1 MSIGKSSIARAAS
14 VKAPAQ
20 QNTEKVIIAPS
31 FTSVLAEKIE
41 LLSEGNAGDIASL
54 KKSIERRGILSPLLI
69 GATASG
75 KLWLIDGARRLAA
88 ALELGISDVPAM
100 VVSVENKAA
109 AARLQKEI
117 GGTKAVTYNIHEE
130 KFRLLEENRRD
141 MPYYLL

>member
-20 QNTEKVIIAPS
+20 HNTEKILTEPS
-31 FTSVLAEKIE
+31 FTAVSVERIE
-41 LLSEGNAGDIASL
+41 LLTEIGAQDISSL
-54 KKSIERRGILSPLLI
+54 KKSIERRGILLPLLI

-88 ALELGISDVPAM
+88 AQELGISDVPAM
-100 VVSVENKAA
+100 VLSVENKAA

-117 GGTKAVTYNIHEE
+117 GGTKNAENIHEE
-130 KFRLLEENRRD
+130 KFRLLEENRRE

>member
-14 VKAPAQ
+14 VKASAQ
-20 QNTEKVIIAPS
+20 ENAEKTLTTPS
-31 FTSVLAEKIE
+31 FTTVLAEKVE

-69 GATASG
+69 GATAGG
-75 KLWLIDGARRLAA
+75 KLWLIDGTRRLAA

-100 VVSVENKAA
+100 IVSIENKAA
-109 AARLQKEI
+109 AVRLKKEI
-117 GGTKAVTYNIHEE
+117 GGTKAATYDIREE
-130 KFRLLEENRRD
+130 KFRILEENRHD